1 MKFNYSNQPKNK
13 FAVIPFCE
21 NWELKDFQIINNYI
35 PINEEAFKSIYQIKE
50 FISSFG
56 SVKNIYQDS
65 KEYIFINIG
74 KKEDINIE
82 NLRKYASIALGQAK
96 SEFITDIDIILI
108 YKEFGIDLNDAV
120 YSIIESLSLSNYTFN
135 HFKSKNNSFKVNS
148 VSIISDQNIDNFQ
161 NIVDKAKIVSDSI
174 YLARDLINSPAN
186 VATIDYIE
194 KTSKELAQKNS
205 LDIKVFDNSNLLE
218 NGMNLIAAVGSG
230 GPKPPRLIELTYN
243 PPKFFKTVCL
253 VGKGIVFDTGGV
265 NLKPGNFMDDMKSD
279 MAGAATVL
287 AIIDSASRERLPVKI
302 IGLIPLAENSV
313 DANSYR
319 TSDII
324 KSYKGKYVEV
334 KNTDAEGRLILADAL
349 SYSDTKNP
357 DITID
362 FATLTGAAV
371 VALGSKMVAGFFGDE
386 ELKND
391 LLLASL
397 STNETIW
404 ELPLFEDYKEYLKSD
419 VADLANIGNPAKE
432 AGSIIGALFL
442 QNFIDN
448 KKWAHLDIAGP
459 AYIAKDDFYFTKGAT
474 GVMIRTVL
482 KYLEN
487 LH

>member
-1 MKFNYSNQPKNK
+1 MKFNYSTKSKNK
-13 FAVIPFCE
+13 FVAIPFCE
-21 NWELKDFQIINNYI
+21 DWELEDFQIINNYI
-35 PINEEAFKSIYQIKE
+35 PIDDDSYKSVYQMKE
-50 FISSFG
+50 FITSFG
-56 SVKNIYQDS
+56 SVKKIYLIS

-74 KKEDINIE
+74 KKEDINVE
-82 NLRKYASIALGQAK
+82 TLRKYASIALGEAQ
-96 SEFITDIDIILI
+96 SSFSLDFDIILI
-108 YKEFGIDLNDAV
+108 CKEFGVDLNDAV
-120 YSIIESLSLSNYTFN
+120 YSTIESLSLSNYSFN
-135 HFKSKNNSFKVNS
+135 QFKSKNNRFKVNS
-148 VSIISDQNIDNFQ
+148 VSIISAQNIDNFQ
-161 NIVDKAKIVSDSI
+161 NILDKAKIVSDSV

-194 KTSKELAQKNS
+194 KISREIAKNNS
-205 LDIKVFDNSNLLE
+205 FDIKVFDNSSLLE
-218 NGMNLIAAVGSG
+218 NGFNLIAAVGSG
-230 GPKPPRLIELTYN
+230 GPKPPRLVELTYN
-243 PPKFFKTVCL
+243 PPKFSKTVCL
-253 VGKGIVFDTGGV
+253 VGKGIVFDTGGI

-287 AIIDSASRERLPVKI
+287 AIMDSAVKTGIPVKI

-324 KSYKGKYVEV
+324 KSYKGKYVEI

-371 VALGSKMVAGFFGDE
+371 VALGSKIVAGFFGDE

-391 LLLASL
+391 LLSASR

-474 GVMIRTVL
+474 GIMIRTVL

>member
-1 MKFNYSNQPKNK
+1 MKFYYSNQSKNRLV
-13 FAVIPFCE
+13 VIPFCE
-21 NWELKDFQIINNYI
+21 DWELEDFQIINNYL
-35 PINEEAFKSIYQIKE
+35 PIDDEAYRSIYQIRE

-56 SVKNIYQDS
+56 SVKKIFLNS
-65 KEYIFINIG
+65 NEYVFINIG

-82 NLRKYASIALGQAK
+82 TLRKYASLALGLAK
-96 SEFITDIDIILI
+96 SSFNSDFDVVLI
-108 YKEFGIDLNDAV
+108 CKEFSIDLNDAV
-120 YSIIESLSLSNYTFN
+120 YSVIESLYLSDYTFEQ
-135 HFKSKNNSFKVNS
+135 FKSKNNRFKINS
-148 VSIISDQNIDNFQ
+148 VSIISNQNIDNFRK
-161 NIVDKAKIVSDSI
+161 IVDKAKIVSDSI

-186 VATIDYIE
+186 VVTIDYIE
-194 KTSKELAQKNS
+194 KIAKELAQSNS
-205 LDIKVFDNSNLLE
+205 LEIKVFDNSSLLE

-230 GPKPPRLIELTYN
+230 GPKPPRLIELIYN
-243 PPKFFKTVCL
+243 PPKFSKTVCL

-279 MAGAATVL
+279 MAGAATTL
-287 AIIDSASRERLPVKI
+287 AIIDSASKARLPVRI

-324 KSYKGKYVEV
+324 KSYKGKYVEI

-357 DITID
+357 DVTID

-386 ELKND
+386 ELKKE
-391 LLLASL
+391 LLSAARF
-397 STNETIW
+397 TNETIW

-487 LH
+487 LR

>member
-1 MKFNYSNQPKNK
+1 MKFNYSTRSKNK
-13 FAVIPFCE
+13 FVAIPFCE
-21 NWELKDFQIINNYI
+21 DWELENFQIINNYI
-35 PINEEAFKSIYQIKE
+35 PIDDDSYKSVYQMKE
-50 FISSFG
+50 FIASFG
-56 SVKNIYQDS
+56 SVKKIYLNS

-74 KKEDINIE
+74 KKEDINVE
-82 NLRKYASIALGQAK
+82 TLRKYASIALGESK
-96 SEFITDIDIILI
+96 SSFNLDFDIILI
-108 YKEFGIDLNDAV
+108 CKEFGVDLNDAV
-120 YSIIESLSLSNYTFN
+120 YSVIESLSLSNYSFN
-135 HFKSKNNSFKVNS
+135 QFKSKNNRFKVNS

-161 NIVDKAKIVSDSI
+161 NILDKAKIVSDSV

-194 KTSKELAQKNS
+194 KISREIAKNNS
-205 LDIKVFDNSNLLE
+205 FDIKVFDNSSLLE
-218 NGMNLIAAVGSG
+218 NGFNLIAAVGSG
-230 GPKPPRLIELTYN
+230 GPKPPRLIELIYH
-243 PPKFFKTVCL
+243 PPKFSKTVCL

-287 AIIDSASRERLPVKI
+287 AIMESAAKTGISVKI

-324 KSYKGKYVEV
+324 KSYKGKYVEI

-386 ELKND
+386 ELKSD
-391 LLLASL
+391 LLSASR